1 MRQLQPVVWAKGTFL
16 SPQYLQAHSQFQE
29 SLLQFRLE
37 TLAFRPWGFRTLQI
51 DREAL
56 AGGQLAITAA
66 SGIFADGLI
75 FDIPAADG
83 APPPKPLTEYFTD
96 GRDTITV
103 SLAIPAHRPA
113 GMNVSDLNRKSD
125 TRYIAETIL
134 LRDENTGQSER
145 PVQVASKNFRLL
157 VDEEVREGSP
167 ALPVARVKKLAN
179 EVLELDPA
187 FVPPLLDVSAS
198 SYLMSILRR
207 LQEILT
213 AKTAALSG
221 VRRQKNQSLADFSAA
236 DIANFWLLYTMNSHF
251 PVIRHLFET
260 RHGHPEEAFSALTSL
275 AGSLTTFSN
284 KVQPADLPVYDHS
297 DLGSCFTDLDVK
309 LRLLL
314 ETVVPSNFVSLPL
327 KLVQPFIYGTAIP
340 DDAYLVNTKLYLAI
354 TAQMPEANLISKT
367 PDLIKVC
374 SATHLEHLIRQA
386 LPGVPIRHVQN
397 PPSAIPVKLNYQ
409 YFSLT
414 QSGGAYEAIQR
425 ARTFAVYVPADFPE
439 PQLELLILL
448 PQAK

>member
-51 DREAL
+51 DHDAL
-56 AGGQLAITAA
+56 SGGHIAITAA

-75 FDIPAADG
+75 FDIPEADA
-83 APPPKPLTEYFTD
+83 APPPKPVGEYFTED
-96 GRDTITV
+96 RDTITV

-167 ALPVARVKKLAN
+167 ALQAVRVKRRQN
-179 EVLELDPA
+179 EVLELDPN
-187 FVPPLLDVSAS
+187 FIPPLLDVSAS

-213 AKTAALSG
+213 AKTAKLSG
-221 VRRQKNQSLADFSAA
+221 ARRQKNQSLADFSAA
-236 DIANFWLLYTMNSHF
+236 DIANFWLLYTMNSYF

-260 RHGHPEEAFSALTSL
+260 RHGHPEESFSALASL
-275 AGSLTTFSN
+275 AGSLTAFSTEI
-284 KVQPADLPVYDHS
+284 QPADLPIYDHN
-297 DLGSCFTDLDVK
+297 DLGSCFTELDAKVT
-309 LRLLL
+309 RLL
-314 ETVVPSNFVSLPL
+314 ETVVPDNFVSLPL
-327 KLVQPFIYGTAIP
+327 KLAQPFIYGTPIL
-340 DDAYLVNTKLYLAI
+340 DDSYLVNTKLYLAVR
-354 TAQMPEANLISKT
+354 AQMPEAALISRA
-367 PDLIKVC
+367 PDLIRI
-374 SATHLEHLIRQA
+374 SSGTQIEHLIQYA
-386 LPGVPIRHVQN
+386 MPGLPMRHVQN
-397 PPSAIPVKLNYQ
+397 PPAAIPVDLNYQ

-414 QSGGAYEAIQR
+414 QTGDAFEAIKR
-425 ARTFAVYVPADFPE
+425 GRTFAVHVPADFPE

-448 PQAK
+448 PQPK

>member
-1 MRQLQPVVWAKGTFL
+1 
-16 SPQYLQAHSQFQE
+16 
-29 SLLQFRLE
+29 
-37 TLAFRPWGFRTLQI
+37 
-51 DREAL
+51 
-56 AGGQLAITAA
+56 
-66 SGIFADGLI
+66 
-75 FDIPAADG
+75 
-83 APPPKPLTEYFTD
+83 
-96 GRDTITV
+96 
-103 SLAIPAHRPA
+103 
-113 GMNVSDLNRKSD
+113 MNVSDLNRKSD

-157 VDEEVREGSP
+157 VEEEVREGSP
-167 ALPVARVKKLAN
+167 ALPVARVKRLQN

-187 FVPPLLDVSAS
+187 FVPPLLDISAS

-260 RHGHPEEAFSALTSL
+260 RHGHPEDAFAALTSL
-275 AGSLTTFSN
+275 AGSLTTFSS
-284 KVQPADLPVYDHS
+284 KVQPADLPAYDHN
-297 DLGSCFTDLDVK
+297 DLGACFTELDAK

-340 DDAYLVNTKLYLAI
+340 DDAYLVNTKLYLAMSS
-354 TAQMPEANLISKT
+354 QMPEANLISKA
-367 PDLIKVC
+367 PDLIKIC

-386 LPGVPIRHVQN
+386 LPGVPLRHVQN

-414 QSGGAYEAIQR
+414 QAGGAYEAIQR

-439 PQLELLILL
+439 PQLELLVLL